1 MEINLK
7 MGQETVE
14 IALKVNRNSQRVM
27 YRNTKNKNVNK
38 KKN

>member
-14 IALKVNRNSQRVM
+14 IALKANLNSQRVM
-27 YRNTKNKNVNK
+27 YRNTKDKNVNK

>member
-14 IALKVNRNSQRVM
+14 IALKVNPNSQRVM